1 MIGKYKIIALCTCR
15 IQDKESHNFIS
26 ALEKMLDKMDCRMIV
41 YNCCSCIR
49 KGKEDT
55 DAKLSVFGLIDP
67 SYVDAVI
74 LQADRFSNTAVCKRI
89 IDTTTSMGLPIVV
102 LGEEF
107 ENCISITYKHQT
119 GFAQT
124 VSHLI
129 KDHGITDLHMIA
141 GLRNNI
147 YSEERIETFKE
158 VLAENDIPFN
168 DNMISYGDFW
178 PQPAEEA
185 VKILIEE
192 DRLPRGIVCA
202 NDNMAIA
209 VVALLNK
216 LGIPVPER
224 VAVTGFDCID
234 AIYSAEPTITSAYI
248 SPEVSAKAVYDA
260 ISDIFSDTRSSGVV
274 DLPSAM
280 VANESCGCT
289 SVFKTNATTALSE
302 QHSRFCLFQDENI
315 DLSEIG
321 ARIQKCTDFDEV
333 VSIMNKSGLMYSMSC
348 LLKAECVDEKTDLN
362 AMSSDGF
369 GDELFFLYDSD
380 LIEQQR
386 SHGEEFIP
394 RYISASDLNTDLG
407 SYTQNGY
414 SIIISSLYYFDVPM
428 GFVCFHFKEKMF
440 SNYYRIPQ
448 IVTALNNALGGMIN
462 LRHTKY
468 LIRQI
473 DEMYRNDPLTGLY
486 NRRGFCIEYDKF
498 LENNKGASLSV
509 VMCDLDGLKGI
520 NDNFGHEEG
529 DIAIHTVACAL
540 RHASGDSAIWTRM
553 GGDEMLAVYVYT
565 KGSDAKFRSEFN
577 DYLDKFNRT
586 SNKNYTVAASVGIY
600 HTRPDEHLSFE
611 ELIKS
616 SDALMYSEKKRRK
629 QQLH

>member
-26 ALEKMLDKMDCRMIV
+26 TLEYMLDKIDCRVVV
-41 YNCCSCIR
+41 YNCCSRIQQGR
-49 KGKEDT
+49 EDS
-55 DAKLSVFGLIDP
+55 DAKLSVFELIDP

-74 LQADRFSNTAVCKRI
+74 LQADRFSNTSVCKKI
-89 IDTTTSMGLPIVV
+89 IDTATAMGLPTVV

-107 ENCISITYKHQT
+107 ENCISITYKHQE

-124 VSHLI
+124 ISHLI
-129 KDHGITDLHMIA
+129 NDHGITDLHMIA

-147 YSEERIETFKE
+147 YSDERIETFKE
-158 VLAENDIPFN
+158 VLAENNIPFN
-168 DNMISYGDFW
+168 DSMISYGDFW

-185 VKILIEE
+185 VHKLIEE

-216 LGIPVPER
+216 LGIPVPGR

-248 SPEVSAKAVYDA
+248 SPDVSAKALSDA
-260 ISDIFSDTRSSGVV
+260 LSDIFSDTRRTGII

-289 SVFKTNATTALSE
+289 SEFKTNATTALSE

-321 ARIQKCTDFDEV
+321 AKIQKCTDFDEV
-333 VSIMNKSGLMYSMSC
+333 VSIMNESGLMYSMSC
-348 LLKAECVDEKTDLN
+348 LLKAECIDDKTDLN
-362 AMSSDGF
+362 AIASGGF
-369 GDELFFLYDSD
+369 GDELFLLYDSD
-380 LIEQQR
+380 LIAR
-386 SHGEEFIP
+386 KKSVGEEFIP
-394 RYISASDLNTDLG
+394 HYISASDLNTDL
-407 SYTQNGY
+407 SLYTQNGY
-414 SIIISSLYYFDVPM
+414 SVIISSLYYFDVPM
-428 GFVCFHFKEKMF
+428 GFVCFHFKEKKF

-448 IVTALNNALGGMIN
+448 IVTVLNNALGGMIN
-462 LRHTKY
+462 LRHTQY

-498 LENNKGASLSV
+498 LENNKGAPLSV

-529 DIAIHTVACAL
+529 DIAIHTVARAL
-540 RHASGDSAIWTRM
+540 KHASGDGAIWTRM
-553 GGDEMLAVYVYT
+553 GGDEMLAVYVYQN
-565 KGSDAKFRSEFN
+565 GSDAKFRSEFN

-600 HTRPDEHLSFE
+600 HTKPDERLSFE
-611 ELIKS
+611 DLIKR
-616 SDALMYSEKKRRK
+616 SDVLMYSEKKRRK
-629 QQLH
+629 QKLQ